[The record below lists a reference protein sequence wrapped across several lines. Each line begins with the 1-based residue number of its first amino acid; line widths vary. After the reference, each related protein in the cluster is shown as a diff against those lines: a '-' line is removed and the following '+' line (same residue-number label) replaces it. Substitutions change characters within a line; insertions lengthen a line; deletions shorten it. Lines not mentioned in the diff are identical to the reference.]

1 MKKYNFPLIRKKQC
15 NKANNSNLVT
25 IEAKAI
31 TTAADANEVILR
43 NRATM
48 TEYVRTELQK
58 LGEPWPV
65 CDLRTGLFTI
75 GKNDNPYDYIINTA
89 NYMNC
94 ANGDSWYLFFENIRL
109 KRELAALKKN
119 RITIDTGCKII
130 K

>member
-1 MKKYNFPLIRKKQC
+1 MIRGKQC

-25 IEAKAI
+25 TEAKAI

-43 NRATM
+43 NRAAM

-65 CDLRTGLFTI
+65 CHLTTGLFTV
-75 GKNDNPYDYIINTA
+75 KKEDNPYNYIIDTA
-89 NYMNC
+89 NYMSC
-94 ANGDSWYLFFENIRL
+94 ANVDAWNIFFENIKF
-109 KRELAALKKN
+109 KRKLAALKEN
-119 RITIDTGCKII
+119 RLVIDTGYKII

>member
-1 MKKYNFPLIRKKQC
+1 MIRGKQC

-25 IEAKAI
+25 TEAKAI

-43 NRATM
+43 NRAAM

-65 CDLRTGLFTI
+65 CHLTTGLFTI
-75 GKNDNPYDYIINTA
+75 GKDENPYDYIINTA
-89 NYMNC
+89 NYMSC
-94 ANGDSWYLFFENIRL
+94 ASWYFFFENIRL
-109 KRELAALKKN
+109 KRELAALKE
-119 RITIDTGCKII
+119 RRLIIDRGYKII

>member
-1 MKKYNFPLIRKKQC
+1 MIRGKQC

-25 IEAKAI
+25 TEAKAI

-43 NRATM
+43 NRAAM

-75 GKNDNPYDYIINTA
+75 GKDENPYDYIINTA

>member
-1 MKKYNFPLIRKKQC
+1 MIRGKQC

-25 IEAKAI
+25 TEAKAI
-31 TTAADANEVILR
+31 TTVADANEVILR
-43 NRATM
+43 NRAAM

-75 GKNDNPYDYIINTA
+75 GKDENPYDYIINTA
-89 NYMNC
+89 NYMSC
-94 ANGDSWYLFFENIRL
+94 ASWYFFFENIRL
-109 KRELAALKKN
+109 KRELAALKE
-119 RITIDTGCKII
+119 RRLIIDRGYKII

>member
-43 NRATM
+43 NRAAM

-75 GKNDNPYDYIINTA
+75 SKEENPYDYIINTA
-89 NYMNC
+89 NYMNL
-94 ANGDSWYLFFENIRL
+94 ANADSWYFFFDNIRL
-109 KRELAALKKN
+109 KRELAAFKGKRL
-119 RITIDTGCKII
+119 IIDTKYKII

>member
-1 MKKYNFPLIRKKQC
+1 MIRGKQC

-25 IEAKAI
+25 TEAKAI

-43 NRATM
+43 NRAAM

-75 GKNDNPYDYIINTA
+75 GKDENPYDYIINTA
-89 NYMNC
+89 NYMSC
-94 ANGDSWYLFFENIRL
+94 ANVDAWNIFFENIKFKRKLATLKENRL
-109 KRELAALKKN
+109 V
-119 RITIDTGCKII
+119 IDTGYKII

>member
-58 LGEPWPV
+58 LGKPWPV

>member
-25 IEAKAI
+25 TEAKAI

-75 GKNDNPYDYIINTA
+75 GKDENPYDYIINTA
-89 NYMNC
+89 NYMSC
-94 ANGDSWYLFFENIRL
+94 ASWYFFFENIRL
-109 KRELAALKKN
+109 KRELAALKE
-119 RITIDTGCKII
+119 RRLIIDRGYKII

>member
-43 NRATM
+43 NRAAM

-89 NYMNC
+89 NYMSC

-109 KRELAALKKN
+109 KREIAAIKKN
-119 RITIDTGCKII
+119 RIIIDTGRKII

>member
-1 MKKYNFPLIRKKQC
+1 MTQEKHN
-15 NKANNSNLVT
+15 NKENKSNLVT
-25 IEAKAI
+25 IKVKAI

-43 NRATM
+43 NRAAM

-75 GKNDNPYDYIINTA
+75 GKDENPYDYIINTA
-89 NYMNC
+89 NYMSC
-94 ANGDSWYLFFENIRL
+94 ASWYFFFENIRL
-109 KRELAALKKN
+109 KRELAALKE
-119 RITIDTGCKII
+119 RRLIIDRGYKII

>member
-43 NRATM
+43 NRAAM

-75 GKNDNPYDYIINTA
+75 GKDENPYDYIINTA
-89 NYMNC
+89 NYMSC
-94 ANGDSWYLFFENIRL
+94 ASWYFFFENIRL
-109 KRELAALKKN
+109 KRELAALKE
-119 RITIDTGCKII
+119 RRLIIDRGYKII

>member
-43 NRATM
+43 NRAAM

-89 NYMNC
+89 NYMSC
-94 ANGDSWYLFFENIRL
+94 ASWYFFFENIRL
-109 KRELAALKKN
+109 KRELAALKE
-119 RITIDTGCKII
+119 RRLIIDRGYKII

>member
-43 NRATM
+43 NRAAM

-89 NYMNC
+89 NYMSC

-109 KRELAALKKN
+109 KREIAALKKN
-119 RITIDTGCKII
+119 RIIIDTGRKII